1 MLALIRLLIERRAR
15 GTVVPDARPTLEE
28 AMQAETIQRTMR
40 NWEQDPA
47 SAKGTPSVI
56 GRSEG
61 TAVRLEAGGF
71 SWHADLPPGL
81 GGGNTAPSPTALLL
95 GALAGCAVVFI
106 RDTLAPQMGVQ
117 VTSVTAKAQC
127 DTDARGLL
135 GLGDVAP
142 DLTDVRLSVQIESPD
157 EPAAVRRLEEAW
169 QERCPIYLA
178 LVKPTA
184 VQVAFEHVATAA
196 PIQAVAQGGT

>member
-1 MLALIRLLIERRAR
+1 MLALIRRLVERRER
-15 GTVVPDARPTLEE
+15 GSFLPETKRTLEK
-28 AMQAETIQRTMR
+28 AMQSDTVQQTIQQTMR
-40 NWEQDPA
+40 SWERDPT
-47 SAKGTPSVI
+47 SAKASPSVT

-61 TAVRLEAGGF
+61 SAARLEAGAF
-71 SWHADLPPGL
+71 SWQTDLPPAL

-95 GALAGCAVVFI
+95 SALAGCAVVFI
-106 RDTLAPQMGVQ
+106 RDTLAPQLGVQ

-135 GLGDVAP
+135 GVGNAAP
-142 DLTDVRLSVQIESPD
+142 DLTNVRLSVQIESPD

-169 QERCPIYLA
+169 RERCPIYLA

-184 VQVAFEHVATAA
+184 VQVAFEHSAA
-196 PIQAVAQGGT
+196 SAPV